1 MEYKIQKKT
10 FIWEILKINQSQ
22 ANNSKIDYNKIFLD
36 KTLKE
41 IFSAKVTT
49 KNHCDPNH
57 NKKLIEKL
65 LKDEKLERRNIFE
78 KLFNYKFSDLLRYV
92 RGERN
97 GLDELTGLTFHSRFY
112 KQIFDDQCT

>member
-41 IFSAKVTT
+41 IFL
-49 KNHCDPNH
+49 KNY
-57 NKKLIEKL
+57 LIINL
-65 LKDEKLERRNIFE
+65 VI
-78 KLFNYKFSDLLRYV
+78 Y
-92 RGERN
+92 
-97 GLDELTGLTFHSRFY
+97 
-112 KQIFDDQCT
+112 